1 MNKSRIK
8 SSKALGLHLEQ
19 FRDEQS
25 SKYVN
30 TSHYS
35 SFQVDNTKL
44 RPAQSNTSHI
54 TEGLINSSNEN
65 ALRIDH
71 LANPKRKVNFEI
83 VEEDQDIEQQ
93 TTNRQSEDDTTS
105 EKESGLI
112 AQSLRTNSKFPS
124 D

>member
-1 MNKSRIK
+1 MNKARIK
-8 SSKALGLHLEQ
+8 SIKAIGLHLEQ
-19 FRDEQS
+19 LHDEQS

-35 SFQVDNTKL
+35 SFQVDHAKL
-44 RPAQSNTSHI
+44 RPTQSNTSRI
-54 TEGLINSSNEN
+54 TKGLINSSNTN

-71 LANPKRKVNFEI
+71 IANSKRKVNFEI

-93 TTNRQSEDDTTS
+93 ITNRQSEDDTTS